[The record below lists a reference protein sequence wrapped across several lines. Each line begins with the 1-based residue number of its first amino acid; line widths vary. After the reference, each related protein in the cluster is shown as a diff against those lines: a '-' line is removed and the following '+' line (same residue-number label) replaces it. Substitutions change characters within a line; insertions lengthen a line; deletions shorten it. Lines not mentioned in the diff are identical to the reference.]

1 MHRFLIVLLVV
12 AVACALSAPAGLA
25 ADEDVIVVFEQHA
38 PQGEN
43 VGDVDVAAM
52 RISSSGKLVWAEGQR
67 AVDISSAEAL
77 ESNPR
82 AIPDGV
88 GGAVVV
94 FEVETRTGENV
105 GDTEIAAQRIDAKGN
120 LMWNEGAKSV
130 LVAASKWAETNPAIV
145 SDGQGG
151 AIVFFEEHARDEK
164 HAGDI
169 DIGAQRISA
178 SGGILWGGGERS
190 AEAAATD
197 QLERCPAAIPDGA
210 GGAIVVFEM
219 EARTGENAGDTE
231 IYAQRLDAQGN
242 RLWNNGEKP
251 VMVASSTW
259 AEANPVLVSDGQGG
273 AIVIFEQ
280 RGRSVER
287 SGDIDIAAQRLSS
300 SGQLMWK
307 DGESSVSIA
316 DAEDIEQ
323 APSVIPDGLGG
334 AIVIFEVEPR
344 TGEHAGDTEIAGQRL
359 SGNGELEWEGGSGY
373 TLIAFSEWAE
383 KKPIAVPDGQGGA
396 IAVFEQHARG
406 GEHAGDIDV
415 GAQRASAT
423 GELLWGNEGESSVDV
438 SSSVRLERTIAAL
451 PSGSGGVLV
460 AFEMESRTGDSIG
473 DADIGGQLISSAGNA
488 LWNEGGESVLLTFS
502 KWSEKKPVLVGR

>member
-1 MHRFLIVLLVV
+1 MHRFLIALLLV
-12 AVACALSAPAGLA
+12 AVGCALSAPAGLA

-52 RISSSGKLVWAEGQR
+52 RVSSSGKLVWAEGQR
-67 AVDISSAEAL
+67 AVDISSSEAL

-88 GGAVVV
+88 GGAIVV
-94 FEVETRTGENV
+94 FEVETRAGDNA
-105 GDTEIAAQRIDAKGN
+105 GDTEIGAQRTDAKGN
-120 LMWNEGAKSV
+120 LMWNEGAKPA
-130 LVAASKWAETNPAIV
+130 LIAASKWAETNPVIV

-178 SGGILWGGGERS
+178 SGGTLWGGGERS
-190 AEAAATD
+190 AEVAAGE
-197 QLERCPAAIPDGA
+197 QLERRPAAIPDGA
-210 GGAIVVFEM
+210 GGAIVVFEL
-219 EARTGENAGDTE
+219 EARTGDNAGDTE
-231 IYAQRLDAQGN
+231 IYAQRLDSQGN
-242 RLWNNGEKP
+242 RLWNNGEA
-251 VMVASSTW
+251 VRVASSTW
-259 AEANPVLVSDGQGG
+259 GETNPVLVSDGQGG

-287 SGDIDIAAQRLSS
+287 SGDVDIAAQRLSP
-300 SGQLMWK
+300 SGQLLLK

-316 DAEDIEQ
+316 SAGDIEQ
-323 APSVIPDGLGG
+323 APCVISDGLGG
-334 AIVIFEVEPR
+334 AIVVFEVEPR

-373 TLIAFSEWAE
+373 TLIAYSAWAE
-383 KKPIAVPDGQGGA
+383 QKPVAVPDGQGGA
-396 IAVFEQHARG
+396 IVVFEQHARG

-415 GAQRASAT
+415 GAQRVSAT
-423 GELLWGNEGESSVDV
+423 GQLLWGNEGESSVVV
-438 SSSVRLERTIAAL
+438 SSSVMLERNIAAL

-488 LWNEGGESVLLTFS
+488 LWNEGGQSALLTSS